1 MLPNRPNLWARL
13 LVLLVSLGQ
22 GPASGEP
29 STTGQTGLVNM
40 PDARVEPDGTFRLGT
55 SYFDP
60 YQPIWTSITMLPR
73 LELSGRYT
81 IIRGLS
87 SGLGQGFGSYKDKAF
102 DAKAVLWEESKWWP
116 NVAVGAQDFTGTG
129 LFKANYAVASK
140 RLGNTDYT
148 LGYGSDRIDGAFG
161 GMRHNFAWNRDLAL
175 VVEYD
180 ANDYS
185 NDFRADESGAAKRN
199 GGLTYGLEYRK
210 GWFGVQLAAQDGDIG
225 GNAYVSVPLMK
236 PEFVPKIHEPRPYPS
251 RKEPGAAIGQW
262 LADTDS
268 AARLARALYER
279 EYKNIKLAF
288 NGHTLIVSLTNT
300 RISHIGRA
308 VGRAARILLALGPA
322 GMQAIRITYTDKGMP
337 LLTYDFTDTRKL
349 QRYFDGLL
357 SRAQLSHYLEISYPD
372 PLRSAGLAAND
383 IDIPDEKDIAA
394 YKDVQ
399 RTDEGHVV
407 SYRFE
412 GKDLSTFQIVPFN
425 VGLFFND
432 PNGAARFNLFTR
444 ANYTRQ
450 IGTGRFFE
458 SSAELSLY
466 ENVSSVSQPS
476 NSTLPHVR
484 SDIALYLQGDGGR
497 FKLTRMLVNQF
508 FEPRERTYVRLSGGL
523 YEMMFAG
530 AGGQVLY
537 LPKHGNWATDLSV
550 DWLRQRATDGIFDFR
565 DYDTVTALGA
575 LHYRIPAWGLTAT
588 ARVGRFL
595 AKDKGVR
602 FELKRRF
609 RSGITF
615 GAWYTRTN
623 GDDITPPGSPG
634 DPYYDKGIFM
644 SIPLG
649 SMLTKDTRAQSEL
662 AISPWTR
669 DVGQMVVSPGD
680 LYTTVERGLMLDNSD
695 SGVASGI
702 GQ

>member
-1 MLPNRPNLWARL
+1 VNA
-13 LVLLVSLGQ
+13 Q
-22 GPASGEP
+22 P
-29 STTGQTGLVNM
+29 STTGQTGLINM
-40 PDARVEPDGTFRLGT
+40 PDARVADDGVFRLGA
-55 SYFDP
+55 SYFRP
-60 YQPIWTSITMLPR
+60 YGTFWSSITFLPR

-81 IIRGLS
+81 VIRGLS
-87 SGLGQGFGSYKDKAF
+87 SGLGQGFGDYKDKAF
-102 DAKAVLWEESKWWP
+102 DAKAVLVEEGKWWP
-116 NVAVGAQDFTGTG
+116 NLALGALDFTGTG
-129 LFKANYAVASK
+129 VFKANYATVSK
-140 RLGNTDYT
+140 HVRNTDYT
-148 LGYGSDRIDGAFG
+148 VGYGTDRIDGVFG
-161 GMRHNFAWNRDLAL
+161 GMRHTFGWNRNLSL

-180 ANDYS
+180 ANDYQQ
-185 NDFRADESGAAKRN
+185 DLRAAESGADTRD
-199 GGLTYGLEYRK
+199 GGWTYGLEYRK
-210 GWFGVQLAAQDGDIG
+210 GWFGVQLAAQGDDIG
-225 GNAYVSVPLMK
+225 ANAYVAVPLMK
-236 PEFVPKIHEPRPYPS
+236 REFVPKIHEPAPY
-251 RKEPGAAIGQW
+251 RVKEPEANMKQW

-268 AARLARALYER
+268 AAKLAHALYQQD
-279 EYKNIKLAF
+279 YKNISLGF
-288 NGHTLIVSLTNT
+288 DGHTLSVSLTNG
-300 RISHIGRA
+300 RISQIGRA
-308 VGRAARILLALGPA
+308 VGRAARTILSLGPSDMKA
-322 GMQAIRITYTDKGMP
+322 LRITYTDKGMP
-337 LLTYDFTDTRKL
+337 LLTYSFTDTRKL
-349 QRYFDGLL
+349 RRYFDGLL
-357 SRAQLSHYLEISYPD
+357 SRSQLDHYLEIRYAD
-372 PLRSAGLAAND
+372 PLAKRARPLED
-383 IDIPDEKDIAA
+383 IEIPAQEDSDL
-394 YKDVQ
+394 YRDVQ
-399 RTDEGHVV
+399 RTDEGHLL

-412 GKDLSTFQIVPFN
+412 SKDLSTFQIVPFN
-425 VGLFFND
+425 VGVFFND

-508 FEPRERTYVRLSGGL
+508 NEPAERVYTRLTAGI

-530 AGGQVLY
+530 AGGQALY
-537 LPKHGNWATDLSV
+537 LPKRGNWATDLSV
-550 DWLRQRATDGIFDFR
+550 DWLRQRATDGMFEFR
-565 DYDTVTALGA
+565 KYDTVTVLGA
-575 LHYRIPAWGLTAT
+575 LHYRIPSWGLTAT

-595 AKDKGVR
+595 AKDEGVR

-623 GDDITPPGSPG
+623 GDDITSPGSPG

-649 SMLTKDTRAQSEL
+649 SMLTKDTKARSEL
-662 AISPWTR
+662 ALSPWTR

-680 LYTTVERGLMLDNSD
+680 LYTTVERNLMLDDSD
-695 SGVASGI
+695 YGVGSRI

>member
-1 MLPNRPNLWARL
+1 VNA
-13 LVLLVSLGQ
+13 Q
-22 GPASGEP
+22 P
-29 STTGQTGLVNM
+29 STTGQTGLINM
-40 PDARVEPDGTFRLGT
+40 PDARVADDGTFRLGA
-55 SYFDP
+55 SYFRP
-60 YQPIWTSITMLPR
+60 YETFWSSVTFLPR

-81 IIRGLS
+81 VIRGLS
-87 SGLGQGFGSYKDKAF
+87 GGLGQGFGDYKDKAF
-102 DAKAVLWEESKWWP
+102 DAKGVVLEEGRWWP
-116 NVAVGAQDFTGTG
+116 NLALGAQDFTGTG
-129 LFKANYAVASK
+129 VFKANYATASK
-140 RLGNTDYT
+140 HIGNTDYT
-148 LGYGSDRIDGAFG
+148 VGYGTDRIDGVFG
-161 GMRHNFAWNRDLAL
+161 GMRHTFGWNRNLSL

-180 ANDYS
+180 ANDYQH
-185 NDFRADESGAAKRN
+185 DFRAGESGADTRD
-199 GGLTYGLEYRK
+199 GGWTYGVEYRK
-210 GWFGVQLAAQDGDIG
+210 GWFGVQLAAQGDDIG

-236 PEFVPKIHEPRPYPS
+236 REFVPKIHEPAPDPV
-251 RKEPGAAIGQW
+251 KEPEANMQQW

-268 AARLARALYER
+268 AAQLAHALYQQD
-279 EYKNIKLAF
+279 YKNITLGF
-288 NGHTLIVSLTNT
+288 DGHTLVVSLTNG
-300 RISHIGRA
+300 RISQVGRA
-308 VGRAARILLALGPA
+308 VGRAARTLLSLGPA
-322 GMQAIRITYTDKGMP
+322 DMKAMRITYTDKGMP
-337 LLTYDFTDTRKL
+337 LLTYNFTDIRKL
-349 QRYFDGLL
+349 RRYFDGLL
-357 SRAQLSHYLEISYPD
+357 SRSQLDHYLEISYSD
-372 PLRSAGLAAND
+372 PLAKRPHPLGD
-383 IDIPDEKDIAA
+383 IDIPAKADTDL
-394 YKDVQ
+394 YRDVQ
-399 RTDEGHVV
+399 RTDEGHLL

-412 GKDLSTFQIVPFN
+412 SKDLSTFQIIPFN
-425 VGLFFND
+425 VGVFFND
-432 PNGAARFNLFTR
+432 PNGAARFNVFTR

-466 ENVSSVSQPS
+466 ENVSNVSQTS

-508 FEPRERTYVRLSGGL
+508 NEPAERVYTRVSAGI

-537 LPKHGNWATDLSV
+537 LPKRGNWATDLSV
-550 DWLRQRATDGIFDFR
+550 DWLRQRATDGIFEFR

-575 LHYRIPAWGLTAT
+575 VHYRIPSWGLTAT

-595 AKDKGVR
+595 AKDEGVR

-623 GDDITPPGSPG
+623 GDDITSPGSPG

-649 SMLTKDTRAQSEL
+649 SMLTKDTKARSEL
-662 AISPWTR
+662 ALSPWTR

-680 LYTTVERGLMLDNSD
+680 LYTTVERNLMLDDSD
-695 SGVASGI
+695 YGVASRM